1 MLRIFLTNLGKYNEG
16 YLIGEWVDLPV
27 SDDELDAVKQRI
39 GINDQYEEWFIT
51 DYETDIDGLTV
62 NEYSNIEDLNEL
74 ADTLENLDEYDR
86 EVIEA
91 MISEGYT
98 LSDAIDNKDNCMVY
112 YDCDDME
119 DVAMAYCEECGI
131 LDSIPDHLRNYFDFK
146 AYGRDMSFEGQF
158 VFTSNGNCVQIM

>member
-1 MLRIFLTNLGKYNEG
+1 MPDLKRDRASVLFFQSFVELYGKA
-16 YLIGEWVDLPV
+16 
-27 SDDELDAVKQRI
+27 S
-39 GINDQYEEWFIT
+39 
-51 DYETDIDGLTV
+51 
-62 NEYSNIEDLNEL
+62 

-98 LSDAIDNKDNCMVY
+98 LSDAIENKDNCMVY